1 VIYCSLIA
9 PLLWSPLLCYALL
22 SSPLLRAP
30 LRCAVLRCSGWRSD
44 AVRSPSPA
52 ASLEM
57 IEAHAARSI
66 EEGECLRTHASGWPR
81 GHSEDGWGV
90 GCMSVSSFAIIERLI
105 SGRQIE
111 LERYSTVPIAAR
123 MIVRSRVYLPVL
135 ESRLAFEALLR
146 EMAECDGPAVL
157 RSIQILPSDASL
169 SISHLSSP
177 ISHLLVP

>member
-1 VIYCSLIA
+1 MVSSA
-9 PLLWSPLLCYALL
+9 LLCAALRC
-22 SSPLLRAP
+22 SPRAP

-81 GHSEDGWGV
+81 GRSEDGWGV

-105 SGRQIE
+105 SGRQIA
-111 LERYSTVPIAAR
+111 LERYCTDR
-123 MIVRSRVYLPVL
+123 
-135 ESRLAFEALLR
+135 
-146 EMAECDGPAVL
+146 GPDD
-157 RSIQILPSDASL
+157 RPKQ
-169 SISHLSSP
+169 SISP
-177 ISHLLVP
+177 CVGIPPRV